1 MRKKII
7 FILAGLSFI
16 LCLFF
21 IQESYAKYLTATNES
36 TTMSIARWR
45 ILVNNKDI
53 RNGSTANAIITPIFN
68 GNDNI
73 AENIIA
79 PTSEGYFDLVIDVSE
94 ADVSFKYKIEMDVNV
109 NSTVTDLI
117 ATGYQIDGGEVI
129 ALNKD
134 NQIIENTVLYSQNR
148 DTINIRVHILWDDG
162 ETAEMDND
170 MDTQATLTPSNSAMM
185 DVHLSFIQ
193 LAN

>member
-7 FILAGLSFI
+7 FILASLSFI